1 MHDGGGGGRD
11 LKLERPDEE
20 ITTKVQRPRSP
31 PSAYPPFHPPDLP
44 PARPASKSR
53 TRPPSL
59 ATSESETV
67 RRVRMTCVDLRCKPD

>member
-31 PSAYPPFHPPDLP
+31 LFRPPALP
-44 PARPASKSR
+44 PARPPAR
-53 TRPPSL
+53 PLNRPPAHNITRQTL
-59 ATSESETV
+59 PL
-67 RRVRMTCVDLRCKPD
+67 CP